1 MGQHLSTSY
10 LFFAIY
16 RLSSL
21 SFRYLRVIFPSF
33 IYSFTYQIDKKG
45 VL

>member
-10 LFFAIY
+10 LFAPFIDFPAY
-16 RLSSL
+16 F
-21 SFRYLRVIFPSF
+21 FRYLRVIFPSF